1 MLTLKRFV
9 VDVLV
14 SKKVIVFP
22 LSFLFFFFPF
32 SSFFFKTRGG
42 EGRGSGKEKTMLS
55 GGSGMALQLPGS

>member
-14 SKKVIVFP
+14 SKKVIIFP
-22 LSFLFFFFPF
+22 LSFLFFFSF

>member
-22 LSFLFFFFPF
+22 LSFFFPF

-42 EGRGSGKEKTMLS
+42 EGGGSGKEKTMLS